1 MHVAQHKARGHC
13 YLEIPVFGAKDSLEH
28 VTNVTTSL
36 QSLSEPIDASES
48 ETSCQYSTA
57 DNFPLASQRASQR
70 DRFVNRRASR
80 R

>member
-13 YLEIPVFGAKDSLEH
+13 YLESPGFGAKDSLEH

-48 ETSCQYSTA
+48 ETSCQYSTD
-57 DNFPLASQRASQR
+57 DNPLASQRASQR